1 MNIGKSIKLCR
12 QQKSW
17 NQAELARRAD
27 ISISYLSLLERNDR
41 DPNLSTLQ
49 NIASALGIPLSVL
62 MFLSAE
68 DDELSCLSS
77 EVAEKLSWI
86 TFKLIQESKDH
97 ENNIQ
102 T

>member
-12 QQKSW
+12 QQKNW
-17 NQAELARRAD
+17 NQAELARRAN

-49 NIASALGIPLSVL
+49 GIASALGIPLSVL

-68 DDELSCLSS
+68 DGELSCLSS
-77 EVAEKLSWI
+77 EIAEKLSWV
-86 TFKLIQESKDH
+86 TFKLIQESKGDD
-97 ENNIQ
+97 NKIQ
-102 T
+102 A

>member
-12 QQKSW
+12 QQKDW
-17 NQAELARRAD
+17 NQTELARRAN
-27 ISISYLSLLERNDR
+27 ISTSYLSLLERNDR

-68 DDELSCLSS
+68 DGELSCLNS
-77 EVAEKLSWI
+77 EIAEKLSWV
-86 TFKLIQESKDH
+86 TFKLIQEANVNDDK
-97 ENNIQ
+97 I
-102 T
+102 